1 MVLHGRKTIYTSEK
15 DVNKNN
21 IIKVLNA
28 ALTIHKENV
37 EAIEYLHGY
46 RKGITP
52 ILKKTKEV
60 RDDINN
66 IISENHAEEIMT
78 FWSGYSYGEPLQYV
92 RRNSDSEDIDI
103 FNDCMY
109 AESKASKDAIM
120 GEWFFESG
128 VGYLVILPNNDEL
141 SESPFKVYAA
151 DPRKTFVIYKEDIE
165 PVPVACVFITA
176 NSESKPLYSVYTK
189 NEYFEIE
196 EEIITIHESH
206 IMKAIPC
213 VEYSTRIKMGM
224 FELVLPILD
233 AINMLQSSRLDD
245 IVQFVQSFMKLTGCT
260 LSDEK
265 AEEFKK
271 KKMLILPEG
280 ADADMITSALD
291 QTGVQT
297 LKDDLYNAMLTICC
311 MPNRNGGSS
320 TSDTGV
326 AVVYRDGWSAA
337 ETKAKIIDLFT
348 DASEKK
354 VIALCVYIL
363 NKLKNTNLKV
373 SDIDIKHTR
382 RNYEAL
388 MTKTQALTEMLKT
401 DKIHP
406 ELAFTHCGLFT
417 DPETAYRMSQEF
429 YEKTMKESLKKIMNE
444 KGLELNDNGQG
455 IN

>member
-15 DVNKNN
+15 DINRDN
-21 IIKVLNA
+21 ILAVLSV
-28 ALTIHKENV
+28 ALPLHTVNV
-37 EAIEYLHGY
+37 EEINYLHDY

-52 ILKKTKEV
+52 ILKKTNEV
-60 RDDINN
+60 RDDINY

-92 RRNSDSEDIDI
+92 RRNTGSEDIDI
-103 FNDCMY
+103 LNNCMY

-128 VGYLVILPNNDEL
+128 IGYLVVLPNEDET
-141 SESPFKVYAA
+141 SESSFKIYAA
-151 DPRKTFVIYKEDIE
+151 DPRKTFIIYKEDIE
-165 PVPVACVFITA
+165 PIPVACVFITS
-176 NSESKPLYSVYTK
+176 NKESEPLYSVYTK

-196 EEIITIHESH
+196 KEIITKAEPH

-260 LSDEK
+260 ITEDK
-265 AEEFKK
+265 IKEFKK
-271 KKMLILPEG
+271 KKMIMLPEG
-280 ADADMITSALD
+280 ADADMISSALD

-363 NKLKNTNLKV
+363 NKMQKTNLKV

-429 YEKTMKESLKKIMNE
+429 YEKTMKQSLTKIMNE
-444 KGLELNDNGQG
+444 KGLDINDK
-455 IN
+455 